1 MKQTRILVLSAL
13 LSLCGA
19 AAFGQASVSIGIKG
33 GLNFA
38 NVDAS
43 SIAAAYNSRTGY
55 HAGAY
60 VRFKFTKVAIQ
71 PELIYSQQ
79 GTTVKISTS
88 SFDSNFSYMNIPVIL
103 KLYLVGGLNLQV
115 GPQFGFL
122 TSATGP
128 VYDSFGNVSSGDIKN
143 QLKGSDISVG
153 LGAGWDLPL
162 GLSIDA
168 RYNHGISDINNSASA
183 SAVKNQVFQVSAG
196 FRLFKLGK

>member
-13 LSLCGA
+13 LLMCGG
-19 AAFGQASVSIGIKG
+19 AAFGQAEVAIGIKG

-60 VRFKFTKVAIQ
+60 VRFKFTKIAIQ

-79 GTTVKISTS
+79 GTTVKINTS
-88 SFDSNFSYMNIPVIL
+88 NFDSNFSYMNIPVIL
-103 KLYLVGGLNLQV
+103 KLYLIGGLNLQA

-122 TSATGP
+122 TAATGP
-128 VYDSFGNVSSGDIKN
+128 VYDAFGNLSSGNIKN

-153 LGAGWDLPL
+153 LGAGWDLPF
-162 GLSIDA
+162 GLNIDA
-168 RYNHGISDINNSASA
+168 RYNIGVSDINNSAAA
-183 SAVKNQVFQVSAG
+183 SAIKNQVFQLSAG